1 MQHAREQR
9 PLSSNELST
18 FCAQISM
25 ILQAGISLQEGV
37 SILMEDA
44 AGQEGQAVY
53 HAILS
58 HLELGA
64 PLHAALKETGC
75 FPHYLVHM
83 TEIGERSGKLEQVM
97 HSLGAYYKREQAVA
111 SSIRSAVS
119 YPLIMIGMM
128 LLVIAVLII
137 KVLPIFDSVFA
148 QLGGEM
154 SPLSKALMSLGVAVG
169 SYSWVFAAL
178 FALAAIGF
186 FALRQSA
193 SLRAKLERLA
203 SRMPLTKGLYAKI
216 ASGRFAS
223 AMSLMLSSGLDM
235 DESLDMVYRLI
246 DNEYLRHKLTLC
258 RDFIAQGASLPEALS
273 RAEIFSGIY
282 ARMVSVGFKTGA
294 GDSVMQ
300 DLAER
305 YEQETDAQI
314 GKLISVLEPTLVAIL
329 SIVVGMILLSVMLPL
344 LGIMSSIG

>member
-128 LLVIAVLII
+128 LGAFITAVDRR
-137 KVLPIFDSVFA
+137 FRHR
-148 QLGGEM
+148 
-154 SPLSKALMSLGVAVG
+154 
-169 SYSWVFAAL
+169 AATP
-178 FALAAIGF
+178 APAPAPEPVPPNAA
-186 FALRQSA
+186 
-193 SLRAKLERLA
+193 E
-203 SRMPLTKGLYAKI
+203 
-216 ASGRFAS
+216 AS
-223 AMSLMLSSGLDM
+223 A
-235 DESLDMVYRLI
+235 
-246 DNEYLRHKLTLC
+246 
-258 RDFIAQGASLPEALS
+258 
-273 RAEIFSGIY
+273 
-282 ARMVSVGFKTGA
+282 
-294 GDSVMQ
+294 
-300 DLAER
+300 
-305 YEQETDAQI
+305 
-314 GKLISVLEPTLVAIL
+314 
-329 SIVVGMILLSVMLPL
+329 
-344 LGIMSSIG
+344 